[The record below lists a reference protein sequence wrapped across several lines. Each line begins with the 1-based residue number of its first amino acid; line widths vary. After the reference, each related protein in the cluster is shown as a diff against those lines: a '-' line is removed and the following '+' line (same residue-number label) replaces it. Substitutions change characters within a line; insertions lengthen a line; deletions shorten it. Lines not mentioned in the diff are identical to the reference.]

1 MTDFLT
7 LLATAVTFAFASVG
21 IILWICELYE
31 RIENQERKTMDH
43 QRLYTAL
50 LNDVHNL
57 ATDLRDMKL
66 GASDREAPAY
76 ADAEEMTRDIL
87 TRADERKK
95 Q

>member
-1 MTDFLT
+1 MN
-7 LLATAVTFAFASVG
+7 
-21 IILWICELYE
+21 YE
-31 RIENQERKTMDH
+31 
-43 QRLYTAL
+43 RLYTAL

-76 ADAEEMTRDIL
+76 ADAEEMTRDTL
-87 TRADERKK
+87 NRALERQK